1 MVIYVNAI
9 MAQVGIPPSG
19 YSSWSCEMAQAAMNS
34 KILEK

>member
-9 MAQVGIPPSG
+9 MTLTGIAASG

-34 KILEK
+34 KIPEE